1 MEQLIRALGP
11 IVYIDA
17 NIVIYAV
24 EGFSA
29 FQPVLHV
36 LLQCV
41 DDEKLRLV
49 TSELTLAEVL
59 VKPIENRDS
68 VIQQAYR
75 AFLEPTAQVAVV
87 PVSRTI
93 LESAARTRAETGV
106 KLPDAIHIATA
117 KQQECT
123 SFLTNDR
130 LIRSI
135 TDFRVMRIN
144 ELIGLQG

>member
-1 MEQLIRALGP
+1 MEPLIRALGST
-11 IVYIDA
+11 VYIDA

-24 EGFSA
+24 EGFPA
-29 FQPVLHV
+29 FQTVLHA

-75 AFLEPTAQVAVV
+75 DFLEPTSQVAVV
-87 PVSRTI
+87 PISRTI
-93 LESAARTRAETGV
+93 LESAARTRAETGM
-106 KLPDAIHIATA
+106 KLPDAIHVATA
-117 KQQECT
+117 KQHECT

-130 LIRSI
+130 LIRSM
-135 TDFRVMRIN
+135 TDIPVMRIN
-144 ELIGLQG
+144 ELSGLQG